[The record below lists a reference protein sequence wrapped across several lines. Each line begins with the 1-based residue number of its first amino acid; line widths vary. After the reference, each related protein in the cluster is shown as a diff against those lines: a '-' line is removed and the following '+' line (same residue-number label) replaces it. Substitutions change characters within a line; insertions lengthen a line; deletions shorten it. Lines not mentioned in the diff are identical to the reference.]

1 MKKLLLTPMQFYKR
15 FGHEA
20 SRMYA
25 QGIFLICDMFEEWRV
40 DQNELSEIIRDAGY
54 IDDGAI
60 TELKDI
66 LSDENPSEW
75 HELMYTDDMG
85 VYSIDQIKDE
95 YERLKQL
102 EKELNLK

>member
-25 QGIFLICDMFEEWRV
+25 QGIFLICDMFEEWRI
-40 DQNELSEIIRDAGY
+40 DKKELLKIIEDVTFLSN
-54 IDDGAI
+54 GALD
-60 TELKDI
+60 ELKEI
-66 LSDENPSEW
+66 LDEEDPSEW
-75 HELMYTDDMG
+75 YELMYTSAYG
-85 VYSIDQIKDE
+85 VYNIDQIKGE

>member
-40 DQNELSEIIRDAGY
+40 DQKELSEIIRDAEY
-54 IDDGAI
+54 IDNGAI
-60 TELKDI
+60 AELKDI

-85 VYSIDQIKDE
+85 VYSIDQIKVE
-95 YERLKQL
+95 YERLKQF